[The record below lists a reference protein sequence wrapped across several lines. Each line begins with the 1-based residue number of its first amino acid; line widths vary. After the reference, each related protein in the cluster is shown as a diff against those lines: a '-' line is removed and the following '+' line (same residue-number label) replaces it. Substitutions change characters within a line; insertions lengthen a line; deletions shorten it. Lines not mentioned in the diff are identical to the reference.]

1 MFVSKSISKYASQEV
16 LPSNL
21 LDHRAVKAWCRIRP
35 DCGEP
40 QNIEILKLKRKKS
53 AVYRLT
59 GVGFNGSAVIAK
71 RCTAATAAVERLIY
85 ETMLPRLS
93 FPSLACYGF
102 VPEAEEEFCWL
113 FLEDA
118 GAYAYSQDSPE
129 HRALAGR
136 WLANLH
142 RVGRLTDL
150 NTQLPDRG
158 PDHYLQLLRS
168 SRTGLLQRVGN
179 PA

>member
-1 MFVSKSISKYASQEV
+1 MNFQISDVVSKYASQEV
-16 LPSNL
+16 LPASL
-21 LDHRAVKAWCRIRP
+21 LDHRAVKAWRRIRP

-40 QNIEILKLKRKKS
+40 QKIEILKLKRKKS
-53 AVYRLT
+53 AVYRLA

-85 ETMLPRLS
+85 ETMLPRLP
-93 FPSLACYGF
+93 FPSLTCYGF
-102 VPEAEEEFCWL
+102 VPEPEGDFCWL

-118 GAYAYSQDSPE
+118 GPYGYVQDSAE

-142 RVGRLTDL
+142 CVARLL
-150 NTQLPDRG
+150 G
-158 PDHYLQLLRS
+158 
-168 SRTGLLQRVGN
+168 
-179 PA
+179 